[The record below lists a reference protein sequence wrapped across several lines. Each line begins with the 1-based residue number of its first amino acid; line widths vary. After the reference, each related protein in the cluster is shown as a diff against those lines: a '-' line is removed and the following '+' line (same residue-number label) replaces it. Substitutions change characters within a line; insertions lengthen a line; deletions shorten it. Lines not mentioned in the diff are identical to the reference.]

1 MLVVPFDQ
9 TFHQLHSYCF
19 PEAVCIFSKTKIPSF
34 QANLYSLSLRYEEPH
49 MLVLSKTGKTVKV
62 DEFLVP
68 KTPTVKQPVEVK
80 RRRRTPPPS
89 RTDDFVREV
98 FFFTVPQILQLFFK
112 THTGVRFT
120 KI

>member
-1 MLVVPFDQ
+1 
-9 TFHQLHSYCF
+9 
-19 PEAVCIFSKTKIPSF
+19 
-34 QANLYSLSLRYEEPH
+34 

-89 RTDDFVREV
+89 LTDDFVREV
-98 FFFTVPQILQLFFK
+98 FYMPQA
-112 THTGVRFT
+112 H
-120 KI
+120 